1 MAKSQ
6 KKSDSLSPMMTHYK
20 EIKAQYPDTVLMYRL
35 GDFYEMFFDDALEV
49 SKILDLTLTG
59 RDCGLEERA
68 PMCGVPYHAVD
79 GYIARLVKF
88 GKKVAICEQLTAP
101 GDQKGMVKRDVIRV
115 ITPGTVTDDDMLD
128 ATANSYLMSVYRSKS
143 GEFGLAW
150 ADVSTGEVKIYA
162 PDKSVEPEDMV
173 LSVSP
178 SEIIA
183 NEAGA
188 AYLNATDSVALGKL
202 PRAESYYEYAF
213 SSDNAI
219 DTVTSFYNIYNCAAL
234 GIGSDNS
241 GVNALGA
248 LLNYV
253 ISTQKRKLDHFL
265 TPVTVRHGSGMFID
279 YNTRRN
285 LELTETIFDKSKTGS
300 LLWVLDHTRTNMGA
314 RAIRRAVIEPL
325 TDAESINRRLDSV
338 EELYRAPAMREAL
351 GEALSKIRDIE
362 RLCNKIAYNSIN
374 PRECQA
380 VGYSLNQLPYIK
392 RALAKAR
399 SKALKELVA
408 EIDPLEAVTDCLEK
422 ALVDTPP
429 VSLKDGGV
437 FCSGYNEELDAYR
450 MAQTSA
456 RSWLAEYE
464 AKEREATGIKQLKV
478 GYNRVFGYYIEV
490 SNSNLPMVPYR
501 FERKQTLTTGERYI
515 TDELKKMEEVIL
527 GAEEKALQLE
537 EKLYDEIKRL
547 LADVM
552 HVLQRN
558 ARAIAEADLLY
569 SLATAA
575 AKGNYCRPKI
585 RPLGTDIIIKNGR
598 HPVVEALKGRNEFV
612 PNDAVMTDDSGL
624 LIVTGPNMAGK
635 STYMRQV
642 ALIVLMAHIG
652 SFVPA
657 DEATVGL
664 VDRIFTRVGASDN
677 VAYGQSTFMVEMTEM
692 ANILNNATENSLLIL
707 DEIGRGTSTLDGL
720 SIAWAIVEHISLRL
734 KAKTLFATHYH
745 ELSELENTLPALK
758 NYHVLIKDTGGE
770 ITFLYKIARGGANKS
785 FGIEVASLAGISP
798 KIIERARCIMRA
810 IENSSDGSIREKV
823 TAMPGEDAVISGQIG
838 LFPEDDRYSA
848 LVGVLNDTDCESITP
863 IQALTILSNLKDM
876 VKSDAKKRKKK

>member
-437 FCSGYNEELDAYR
+437 FRSGYNEELDAYR

-537 EKLYDEIKRL
+537 EKLYGQIKRL
-547 LADVM
+547 
-552 HVLQRN
+552 
-558 ARAIAEADLLY
+558 
-569 SLATAA
+569 
-575 AKGNYCRPKI
+575 
-585 RPLGTDIIIKNGR
+585 
-598 HPVVEALKGRNEFV
+598 
-612 PNDAVMTDDSGL
+612 
-624 LIVTGPNMAGK
+624 
-635 STYMRQV
+635 
-642 ALIVLMAHIG
+642 
-652 SFVPA
+652 
-657 DEATVGL
+657 
-664 VDRIFTRVGASDN
+664 
-677 VAYGQSTFMVEMTEM
+677 
-692 ANILNNATENSLLIL
+692 
-707 DEIGRGTSTLDGL
+707 
-720 SIAWAIVEHISLRL
+720 
-734 KAKTLFATHYH
+734 
-745 ELSELENTLPALK
+745 
-758 NYHVLIKDTGGE
+758 
-770 ITFLYKIARGGANKS
+770 
-785 FGIEVASLAGISP
+785 
-798 KIIERARCIMRA
+798 
-810 IENSSDGSIREKV
+810 
-823 TAMPGEDAVISGQIG
+823 
-838 LFPEDDRYSA
+838 
-848 LVGVLNDTDCESITP
+848 
-863 IQALTILSNLKDM
+863 
-876 VKSDAKKRKKK
+876 